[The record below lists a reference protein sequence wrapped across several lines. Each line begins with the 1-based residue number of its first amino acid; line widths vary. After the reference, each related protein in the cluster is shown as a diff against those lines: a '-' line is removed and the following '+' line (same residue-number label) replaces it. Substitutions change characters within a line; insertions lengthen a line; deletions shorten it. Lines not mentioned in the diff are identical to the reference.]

1 MMDDIEI
8 LLVIVSSLAYKNEQ
22 KINFTKESKKK
33 ITIKR
38 ITIKFK
44 IKTNERTTYIFFYWM
59 MKLKK

>member
-8 LLVIVSSLAYKNEQ
+8 LLVIVSSLTYKNEQ

-44 IKTNERTTYIFFYWM
+44 IKTNERTTYIFFY
-59 MKLKK
+59 

>member
-22 KINFTKESKKK
+22 KINFTKESKKN

-44 IKTNERTTYIFFYWM
+44 IKTNERTTYIFF
-59 MKLKK
+59 LLNDEI

>member
-8 LLVIVSSLAYKNEQ
+8 LLVIVSSLTYKNEQ

>member
-8 LLVIVSSLAYKNEQ
+8 LLVIVSSMAYKNEQ

-44 IKTNERTTYIFFYWM
+44 IKTNERTTYIFFY
-59 MKLKK
+59 